1 LSLGHL
7 VSTPGEHALRWAFRS
22 RRPLLPWRD
31 RTPVPEERIEATWE
45 RLAEEPAD
53 PRRDRL
59 VYVHVP
65 FCANHC
71 LFCGFYRH
79 PLRDDRAGEYVELLL
94 RELEATALRPRARSA
109 PIHAVYLGGGT
120 PSALA
125 ARDLARLL
133 RSLGEALPLAPD
145 CEITV
150 EGRILHFDDE
160 KVDACL
166 EAGANRFSIG
176 VQSFDTEVRRAQ
188 GRRADRD
195 EVLRF
200 LGRLG
205 DRNRAA
211 VVVDLIFGL
220 PRQTPEVWARDLEA
234 CLEVEPDG
242 VDLYALHVAP
252 GTPLHAAIGRGKIE
266 AGAPLAELG
275 PLYAMGVERL
285 GNAGWIQISNSHFAR
300 TTRER
305 NRYNLLIKE
314 GAETLPFGA
323 GAGGSASG
331 YSFHRS
337 GDLDLWGEGARAGRP
352 AIGAMHR
359 ADAFEPVRCAVTS
372 DLERGRIDLRSLRR
386 ARGDGDL
393 PEAEIR
399 TQLVEWAETG
409 LLDLRGDHATLTTA
423 GRFWSTNLA
432 GILLDRLARPA
443 RRPSPTPEPS

>member
-1 LSLGHL
+1 LILG
-7 VSTPGEHALRWAFRS
+7 SPEDAPGKGALRWAFPS

-31 RTPVPEERIEATWE
+31 RVPVAEDRIEAIWE
-45 RLAEEPAD
+45 QLTDEPAD
-53 PRRDRL
+53 PRQDRL

-79 PLRDDRAGEYVELLL
+79 PHREDRAREYVELLL
-94 RELEATALRPRARSA
+94 RELEATALRPLARSA

-120 PSALA
+120 PSSLA

-133 RSLGEALPLAPD
+133 RALGDTLPLASD

-160 KVDACL
+160 KIDACL
-166 EAGANRFSIG
+166 EAGANRLSIG
-176 VQSFDTEVRRAQ
+176 VQSFDTKVRRAQ
-188 GRRADRD
+188 GRQADR
-195 EVLRF
+195 EGVLRF
-200 LGRLG
+200 LSRMR

-234 CLEVEPDG
+234 CLEAEPDG

-252 GTPLHAAIGRGKIE
+252 GTPLHAAIAGGKSE
-266 AGAPLAELG
+266 PGAPLAELG
-275 PLYAMGVERL
+275 PLYAMGAERL
-285 GNAGWIQISNSHFAR
+285 EEAGWIQISNSHFAR

-305 NRYNLLIKE
+305 NRYNLLIKQ

-323 GAGGSASG
+323 GAGGSAGG
-331 YSFHRS
+331 YSFQRS
-337 GDLDLWGEGARAGRP
+337 GDLELWSDRVRVGRP
-352 AIGAMHR
+352 AIGAMQR
-359 ADAFEPVRCAVTS
+359 VDALEPVRCALTR
-372 DLERGRIDLRSLRR
+372 DLERGRIDLRALRR
-386 ARGDGDL
+386 AQRGTDL
-393 PEAEIR
+393 PEVEIR
-399 TQLVEWAETG
+399 AQLAKWAKVG
-409 LLDLRGDHATLTTA
+409 LLDLHAEHATLTTA

-432 GILLDRLARPA
+432 GALLDRLARPS
-443 RRPSPTPEPS
+443 RRPGPTPEHP